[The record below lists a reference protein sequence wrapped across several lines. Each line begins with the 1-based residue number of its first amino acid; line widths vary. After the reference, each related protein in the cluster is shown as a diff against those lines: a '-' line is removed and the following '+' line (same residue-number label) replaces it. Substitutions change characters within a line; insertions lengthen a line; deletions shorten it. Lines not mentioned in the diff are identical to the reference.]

1 MVASSTRS
9 RGGAALLLMGLV
21 LGLATLLGEGDA
33 TALEGIQG
41 KYAIFYPSIEL
52 IYYHT
57 DNLYLTPD
65 NEEDSN
71 QFLARPSFWVEIP
84 TDTNYFSFEYTPQYR
99 DVQEVDIPEDFSH
112 FVDLKG
118 KFQGSPTFRVEVT
131 DHFAHGVL
139 ETHEV
144 DPDGELAFGW
154 DPFGA
159 NTARLDFI
167 WEGQKQGAD
176 FYGSWFMTDF
186 DRDEPY
192 SYDPAPEFLEED
204 TLSVGIEYFYKF
216 TPLSKFIVG
225 YQFSMN
231 SRDYSIDTLEYD
243 PNVPIII
250 GGANLGTDSLDADT
264 NLVQFGFEGELG
276 RTSTGRI
283 MVGYQDTAY
292 DDLPI
297 YWLNEPL
304 YGPNPFYGRVS
315 DFSGLV
321 ADGIFT
327 KGFTRFTKLEV
338 NIHRAENASNYEGNA
353 FYRADRLGF
362 ALTNQPL
369 GRKVFW
375 SIGGA
380 FQRNSYPDPTDIGF
394 GDMRHREDDYLIARA
409 EVGYHPLTHL
419 NVKLNYQYQDRSSNM
434 PANAFDF
441 EENVVLFQVGLGY

>member
-1 MVASSTRS
+1 
-9 RGGAALLLMGLV
+9 MGLL

-57 DNLYLTPD
+57 DNLYLMPD

-71 QFLARPSFWVEIP
+71 QFLARPTFWVEVP
-84 TDTNYFSFEYTPQYR
+84 TDTNYFSFKYTPQYR
-99 DVQEVDIPEDFSH
+99 DVQEVDIPQDFSH

-131 DHFAHGVL
+131 DHFAYGVL
-139 ETHEV
+139 ETQEV

-154 DPFGA
+154 DPFDA
-159 NTARLDFI
+159 NNLRLDFI
-167 WEGQKQGAD
+167 WEGQKQGAA
-176 FYGSWFMTDF
+176 FYGGWFMTSF
-186 DRDEPY
+186 NRDEP
-192 SYDPAPEFLEED
+192 SSANPAPSFLEED
-204 TLSVGIEYFYKF
+204 SISVGVEYFYKF

-225 YQFSMN
+225 YRFTTD
-231 SRDYSIDTLEYD
+231 SRDYSMQGLEFD
-243 PNVPIII
+243 PNFPAII
-250 GGANLGTDSLDADT
+250 GGTNLGTDSLDADT
-264 NLVQFGFEGELG
+264 NTVEFGFEGELG

-283 MVGYQDTAY
+283 TVGYQDTAY
-292 DDLPI
+292 DDLPV
-297 YWLNEPL
+297 YWLDNPANGL
-304 YGPNPFYGRVS
+304 NPFYGRVS

-321 ADGIFT
+321 ADGTFT

-338 NIHRAENASNYEGNA
+338 NLHRAENASNYEGNA

-375 SIGGA
+375 SIGGY

-394 GDMRHREDDYLIARA
+394 GEMKHREDDYLVERA
-409 EVGYHPLTHL
+409 EIGYHPLTHL
-419 NVKLNYQYQDRSSNM
+419 NVKLNFQHQDRASNM
-434 PANAFDF
+434 PNGAFDF